1 MRTVSRPDKQDDQ
14 FPPTFEGLAQVIAFL
29 RSPAGCPWDRQ
40 QTHASLRSSLIE
52 ECYEV
57 LAALDSGDTKGLVEE
72 LGDLL
77 LQAVFHCQIA
87 RENQEFEMKEVF
99 QGIVQKLLRRH
110 PHVFEAQSQL
120 SPSEVEEQWERL
132 KQKEKAGQLPFASV
146 PTAMPALAFAQAI
159 SQRAGRSGFDWP
171 NLDGVKEKLREEF
184 EELEKATGTEE
195 IEHEIGDVLFTMVNV
210 ARWHGVDSESA
221 LRKASQRFRTRYT
234 SMQEASSEKGVVF
247 QTLPRGKKETLW
259 EEAKARLAQQGEG
272 RGVSCPP

>member
-1 MRTVSRPDKQDDQ
+1 MRTVSRPDAQDDQ

-57 LAALDSGDTKGLVEE
+57 LAALDAGDTKGLVEE

-110 PHVFEAQSQL
+110 PHVFETQSRL
-120 SPSEVEEQWERL
+120 SPTEVEEQWERL
-132 KQKEKAGQLPFASV
+132 KQKEKAGQSPFSGV
-146 PTAMPALAFAQAI
+146 PSAMPALASAQAI
-159 SQRAGRSGFDWP
+159 SQRGC
-171 NLDGVKEKLREEF
+171 
-184 EELEKATGTEE
+184 
-195 IEHEIGDVLFTMVNV
+195 
-210 ARWHGVDSESA
+210 
-221 LRKASQRFRTRYT
+221 
-234 SMQEASSEKGVVF
+234 VV
-247 QTLPRGKKETLW
+247 
-259 EEAKARLAQQGEG
+259 
-272 RGVSCPP
+272 